1 VPPSA
6 AVEMARAFA
15 YSPGFDE
22 HLDATISQR
31 FVSGCSISVPLTI
44 AFGGKDR
51 LLLRHQSRHRDQLP
65 PQTRWFEL
73 SGCGHV
79 PTYDDPDLV
88 AEVILR
94 EHGPR

>member
-1 VPPSA
+1 
-6 AVEMARAFA
+6 MARAFA

-31 FVSGCSISVPLTI
+31 FVSGRSISVPLTI
-44 AFGGKDR
+44 AFGGKNR